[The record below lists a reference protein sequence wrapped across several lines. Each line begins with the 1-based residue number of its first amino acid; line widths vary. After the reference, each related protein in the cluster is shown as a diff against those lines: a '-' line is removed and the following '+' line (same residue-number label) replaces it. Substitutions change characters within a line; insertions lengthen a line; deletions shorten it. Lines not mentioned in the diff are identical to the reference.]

1 LDSYELA
8 RSNVRQAEDRL
19 TTARIALERGNY
31 PYAVRQAQECVEL
44 SLKACLR
51 LVGIEPPKWHDV
63 GPIIRRERE
72 NFPEWFKE
80 HVERIVSISRSLR
93 KERELAMYG
102 DEESKIPPEGALHKI
117 RRGKSNRRC
126 GVCAGDRKKVA
137 QGVRVRSKQQR
148 RHHIA
153 EPLSGLS

>member
-102 DEESKIPPEGALHKI
+102 DEESKIPPEELYTRFDAEKAIEDAGFVLEVA
-117 RRGKSNRRC
+117 RRLLKEF
-126 GVCAGDRKKVA
+126 A
-137 QGVRVRSKQQR
+137 
-148 RHHIA
+148 
-153 EPLSGLS
+153 

>member
-8 RSNVRQAEDRL
+8 RSNVRQAGDRL

-102 DEESKIPPEGALHKI
+102 DEESKIPPEELYTRFDAEKAIEDAGFVLEIA
-117 RRGKSNRRC
+117 RRLLREF
-126 GVCAGDRKKVA
+126 A
-137 QGVRVRSKQQR
+137 
-148 RHHIA
+148 
-153 EPLSGLS
+153 

>member
-80 HVERIVSISRSLR
+80 HVERIVSISRSLG
-93 KERELAMYG
+93 KERELAMDG
-102 DEESKIPPEGALHKI
+102 DEESKIPPEELYTRFDAEKAIEGAGFVLE
-117 RRGKSNRRC
+117 
-126 GVCAGDRKKVA
+126 
-137 QGVRVRSKQQR
+137 
-148 RHHIA
+148 IA
-153 EPLSGLS
+153 RMSLREFA

>member
-93 KERELAMYG
+93 KERELAMDG
-102 DEESKIPPEGALHKI
+102 DEESKI
-117 RRGKSNRRC
+117 RRRSFTQ
-126 GVCAGDRKKVA
+126 DSTRKK
-137 QGVRVRSKQQR
+137 Q
-148 RHHIA
+148 
-153 EPLSGLS
+153 

>member
-1 LDSYELA
+1 MDSYELA

-102 DEESKIPPEGALHKI
+102 DEESKIPPEELYTRFDAEKAIEDAGFVLEIA
-117 RRGKSNRRC
+117 RRLLKEF
-126 GVCAGDRKKVA
+126 A
-137 QGVRVRSKQQR
+137 
-148 RHHIA
+148 
-153 EPLSGLS
+153 

>member
-51 LVGIEPPKWHDV
+51 LVGIEPPKWQDV

-102 DEESKIPPEGALHKI
+102 DEESKIPPEELYTRFDAEKAIEDAGFVLEIA
-117 RRGKSNRRC
+117 RRLLREF
-126 GVCAGDRKKVA
+126 A
-137 QGVRVRSKQQR
+137 
-148 RHHIA
+148 
-153 EPLSGLS
+153 

>member
-102 DEESKIPPEGALHKI
+102 DEESKIPPEELYTRFDAEKAMEDAGFVLEIA
-117 RRGKSNRRC
+117 RRLLKEF
-126 GVCAGDRKKVA
+126 A
-137 QGVRVRSKQQR
+137 
-148 RHHIA
+148 
-153 EPLSGLS
+153 

>member
-51 LVGIEPPKWHDV
+51 LVGIEPLKWHDV

-93 KERELAMYG
+93 KERELAMDG
-102 DEESKIPPEGALHKI
+102 DEESKIPPEELYTRFDAEKAIEDAGFVLEIA
-117 RRGKSNRRC
+117 RRLLREF
-126 GVCAGDRKKVA
+126 A
-137 QGVRVRSKQQR
+137 
-148 RHHIA
+148 
-153 EPLSGLS
+153 

>member
-102 DEESKIPPEGALHKI
+102 DEESKIPPEELYTRFDAEKAIEDAGFVLEIA
-117 RRGKSNRRC
+117 RRLLREF
-126 GVCAGDRKKVA
+126 A
-137 QGVRVRSKQQR
+137 
-148 RHHIA
+148 
-153 EPLSGLS
+153 

>member
-93 KERELAMYG
+93 KERELAMDG
-102 DEESKIPPEGALHKI
+102 DEESKIPPEELYTRFDTEKAIEDAGFVLEIA
-117 RRGKSNRRC
+117 RRLLKEF
-126 GVCAGDRKKVA
+126 A
-137 QGVRVRSKQQR
+137 
-148 RHHIA
+148 
-153 EPLSGLS
+153 

>member
-51 LVGIEPPKWHDV
+51 LVGIEPPKWRDV

-102 DEESKIPPEGALHKI
+102 DEESKIPPEELYTRFDAEKAIEDAGFVLEIA
-117 RRGKSNRRC
+117 RRLLREF
-126 GVCAGDRKKVA
+126 A
-137 QGVRVRSKQQR
+137 
-148 RHHIA
+148 
-153 EPLSGLS
+153 

>member
-72 NFPEWFKE
+72 NFPRWFKE

-102 DEESKIPPEGALHKI
+102 DEESKIPPEELYTRFDAEKAI
-117 RRGKSNRRC
+117 ED
-126 GVCAGDRKKVA
+126 AGFVLE
-137 QGVRVRSKQQR
+137 
-148 RHHIA
+148 IA
-153 EPLSGLS
+153 KRLLREFA

>member
-102 DEESKIPPEGALHKI
+102 DEESKIPPEELYTRFDAEKALENAGFVLEI
-117 RRGKSNRRC
+117 ARRLL
-126 GVCAGDRKKVA
+126 
-137 QGVRVRSKQQR
+137 RVF
-148 RHHIA
+148 A
-153 EPLSGLS
+153 

>member
-93 KERELAMYG
+93 KERELAMDG
-102 DEESKIPPEGALHKI
+102 DEESKIPPEELYTRFDAEKAIEDAGFVLEIA
-117 RRGKSNRRC
+117 RRLLREF
-126 GVCAGDRKKVA
+126 A
-137 QGVRVRSKQQR
+137 
-148 RHHIA
+148 
-153 EPLSGLS
+153 

>member
-102 DEESKIPPEGALHKI
+102 DEESKIPPEELYTRFDAEKAIEDAGFVLEIA
-117 RRGKSNRRC
+117 RRLLKEF
-126 GVCAGDRKKVA
+126 A
-137 QGVRVRSKQQR
+137 
-148 RHHIA
+148 
-153 EPLSGLS
+153 

>member
-72 NFPEWFKE
+72 NFPEWFKK

-102 DEESKIPPEGALHKI
+102 DEESKIPPEELYTRFDAEKAIEDAGFVLEIA
-117 RRGKSNRRC
+117 RRLLREF
-126 GVCAGDRKKVA
+126 A
-137 QGVRVRSKQQR
+137 
-148 RHHIA
+148 
-153 EPLSGLS
+153 

>member
-1 LDSYELA
+1 MDSYELA

-102 DEESKIPPEGALHKI
+102 DEESKIPPEELYTRFDAEKAIEDAGFVLEIA
-117 RRGKSNRRC
+117 RRLLREF
-126 GVCAGDRKKVA
+126 A
-137 QGVRVRSKQQR
+137 
-148 RHHIA
+148 
-153 EPLSGLS
+153 

>member
-63 GPIIRRERE
+63 GPIIRKERE

-102 DEESKIPPEGALHKI
+102 DEESKIPPEELYTRFDAEKAIEDAGFVLEIA
-117 RRGKSNRRC
+117 RRLLREF
-126 GVCAGDRKKVA
+126 A
-137 QGVRVRSKQQR
+137 
-148 RHHIA
+148 
-153 EPLSGLS
+153 

>member
-102 DEESKIPPEGALHKI
+102 DEESKIPPEELYTRFDAEKAIIDAGFVLEIA
-117 RRGKSNRRC
+117 RRLLREF
-126 GVCAGDRKKVA
+126 A
-137 QGVRVRSKQQR
+137 
-148 RHHIA
+148 
-153 EPLSGLS
+153 

>member
-80 HVERIVSISRSLR
+80 HVERIVSVSRSLR

-102 DEESKIPPEGALHKI
+102 DEESKISPEELYTRFDAEKTIEDAGFVLEIA
-117 RRGKSNRRC
+117 RRLLREF
-126 GVCAGDRKKVA
+126 A
-137 QGVRVRSKQQR
+137 
-148 RHHIA
+148 
-153 EPLSGLS
+153 

>member
-1 LDSYELA
+1 MDSYELA

-31 PYAVRQAQECVEL
+31 PYAVRQVQECVEL

-51 LVGIEPPKWHDV
+51 LVGIEPPKWHDI
-63 GPIIRRERE
+63 GPIIRRDRE

-93 KERELAMYG
+93 KERELAMCG
-102 DEESKIPPEGALHKI
+102 DEESKIRCGE
-117 RRGKSNRRC
+117 SNRRC

-137 QGVRVRSKQQR
+137 QGVHVRSKRQR
-148 RHHIA
+148 KHHIA